1 MMWAGAGPSLGS
13 VLAKVMSRTQ
23 CREGVAVQT
32 ADGWSNARSTT
43 DHAGRWGRLRQLTPW
58 LWALA
63 AGGNGCQGRG
73 GERRWAIAAASS
85 RFGAPSLCRMCET
98 CTPAVLTLMTR
109 VAAISR
115 LV

>member
-1 MMWAGAGPSLGS
+1 M
-13 VLAKVMSRTQ
+13 
-23 CREGVAVQT
+23 QT
-32 ADGWSNARSTT
+32 ANGLFPIARPTT
-43 DHAGRWGRLRQLTPW
+43 DRTGRWGRLRLLTPW

-63 AGGNGCQGRG
+63 AGGNGCQARG
-73 GERRWAIAAASS
+73 GERRCAIAAASS
-85 RFGAPSLCRMCET
+85 RFGAPSLRRMCET